1 MAEDTTQHFSM
12 VANFDARCQ
21 IENCPYCVVFMP
33 HNATSGMV
41 RRRCEE
47 ITQATRMQMQ
57 TAALSYAHQVHALR
71 RIMSTEDP
79 TSRLDVVHF
88 LGDMFDATFANQ
100 YADYMQP
107 TGNYGPVRGRSVSA
121 SSPATAGR
129 TATVGQNASGSEGTT
144 TPLKNM
150 EEEEYPRWEFVAG
163 KDKRS
168 KWTAYDREANRLLEE
183 AFLMK
188 EKHLSLEIDQ
198 WEYEIDLVNLTQLSR
213 TTGTYRNVR
222 RLTGPP
228 SA

>member
-1 MAEDTTQHFSM
+1 
-12 VANFDARCQ
+12 
-21 IENCPYCVVFMP
+21 MP

-47 ITQATRMQMQ
+47 ITQATRMLMQ
-57 TAALSYAHQVHALR
+57 TAAVSYAHQVHDLR

-79 TSRLDVVHF
+79 TSRLNVVHF

-107 TGNYGPVRGRSVSA
+107 TGNYGPVRGRSVSR

-183 AFLMK
+183 AFLMNQK
-188 EKHLSLEIDQ
+188 RLFLEIDQ

-213 TTGTYRNVR
+213 MTSTYRNVR